1 MQVEKKLSQMILD
14 RSFSGILDQGKGH
27 LIVFDATAEDP
38 NFAKGIE
45 IISNM
50 GLVVDAL
57 QARTK
62 SLTKVPPAVT
72 ATATATPAADKV
84 SK

>member
-1 MQVEKKLSQMILD
+1 MILD

-27 LIVFDATAEDP
+27 LIVFDATVEDP
-38 NFAKGIE
+38 NFTKGIE

-62 SLTKVPPAVT
+62 SLTKVPPALV
-72 ATATATPAADKV
+72 AAPAPAPAVQKN